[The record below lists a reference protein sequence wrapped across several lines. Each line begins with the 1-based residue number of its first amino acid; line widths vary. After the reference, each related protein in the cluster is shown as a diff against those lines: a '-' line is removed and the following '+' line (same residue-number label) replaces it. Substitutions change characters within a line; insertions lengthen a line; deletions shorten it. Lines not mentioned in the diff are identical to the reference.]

1 MLHKSCVQAQTSS
14 NPLTADTFLAIFEKS
29 SASLFAKFLEAHM
42 GSSPKFCGGPS
53 ETPWMK
59 ELHYVR
65 ISRFFWHFE
74 ILNRKTGY

>member
-1 MLHKSCVQAQTSS
+1 MLYKEKPFFSLDSHLNMLHKSCVQAQTSS
-14 NPLTADTFLAIFEKS
+14 INPLTDTFLAILEKS

-59 ELHYVR
+59 EMLY
-65 ISRFFWHFE
+65 
-74 ILNRKTGY
+74 